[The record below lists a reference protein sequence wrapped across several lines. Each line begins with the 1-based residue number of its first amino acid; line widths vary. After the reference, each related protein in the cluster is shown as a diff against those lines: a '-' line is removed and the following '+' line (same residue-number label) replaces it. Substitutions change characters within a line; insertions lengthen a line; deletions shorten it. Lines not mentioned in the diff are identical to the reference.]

1 MASLLRS
8 DEPSRGHVFLVD
20 DHHELRSNL
29 SELLRMSGYTVEEFD
44 NADAFL
50 QHHGY
55 PMPAVVLADMHML
68 GKSGLQMQAQ
78 LQSLEPRLPLVFI
91 SGGVSAAEMEQAMQQ
106 GAVGFLLKPFTRKEL
121 CEVLDRALM
130 PPLA

>member
-1 MASLLRS
+1 
-8 DEPSRGHVFLVD
+8 
-20 DHHELRSNL
+20 
-29 SELLRMSGYTVEEFD
+29 
-44 NADAFL
+44 
-50 QHHGY
+50 
-55 PMPAVVLADMHML
+55 MPAVVLADMHMP